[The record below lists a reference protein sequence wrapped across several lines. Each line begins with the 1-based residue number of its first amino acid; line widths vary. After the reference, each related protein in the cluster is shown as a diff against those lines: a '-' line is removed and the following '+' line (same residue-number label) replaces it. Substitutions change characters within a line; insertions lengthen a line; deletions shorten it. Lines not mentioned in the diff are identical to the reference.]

1 MNFITAETILFILSC
16 MTINYT
22 FGIFDISLFK
32 KCKHV
37 DTVDTF
43 DLNEFVRKT
52 WYSQMQQE
60 VKYQTKES
68 FYCVTA
74 TYNFEENRTVP
85 FFSGKVISVYNY
97 ANRNEVNGDPVNTK
111 NGTVLC
117 ARQPNDK
124 DNSKLLVGLCNLPNI
139 FTGDYWI
146 IGYGPK
152 NPPYEWLVVSGGQPK
167 NHYIDGCT
175 TRINSTNN
183 AGLWI
188 FSRYP
193 IMSTSDLKSAMNL
206 LKTKGYTLSK
216 LIPVQQKGCIYEN
229 AFIK

>member
-1 MNFITAETILFILSC
+1 MQITAESILFLFSCISLSY
-16 MTINYT
+16 MY
-22 FGIFDISLFK
+22 GIFEHPLFK
-32 KCKHV
+32 HCKNV
-37 DTVDTF
+37 DTAENFNLD
-43 DLNEFVRKT
+43 EFVRKT

-74 TYNFEENRTVP
+74 TYNVEENRTVP

-97 ANRNEVNGDPVNTK
+97 ANRYRVNGSPVNTK
-111 NGTVLC
+111 NGTILC
-117 ARQPNDK
+117 ARQPNEK

-146 IGYGPK
+146 IGYGPSS
-152 NPPYEWLVVSGGQPK
+152 PPYEWLVVSGGQPK
-167 NHYIDGCT
+167 NQYKDGCT
-175 TRINSTNN
+175 TKINSTNN
-183 AGLWI
+183 SGLWI

-193 IMSTSDLKSAMNL
+193 NMSSSDLEKAKNL
-206 LKTKGYTLSK
+206 LKNKGYTLSQ
-216 LIPVQQKGCIYEN
+216 LIPVEQKGCIYED